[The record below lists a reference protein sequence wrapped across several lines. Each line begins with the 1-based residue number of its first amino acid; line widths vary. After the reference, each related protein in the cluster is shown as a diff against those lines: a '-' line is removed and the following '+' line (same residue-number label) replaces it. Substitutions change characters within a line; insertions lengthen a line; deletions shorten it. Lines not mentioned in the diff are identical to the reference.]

1 MEKPFSDD
9 VSVNVLRRM
18 KEGGFDFARIHP
30 IDFFAIFPSEREARQ
45 AAGQFRGE
53 SLRAQVVARDDGSWN
68 LQVSKVMY
76 ATHAAIGAFEHDL
89 EEVVAGRRAG
99 RVGRDPGGHFAAS
112 VTAAGPR
119 PRSRAGA
126 PASGFPSSKAFL
138 QTGEGGKP

>member
-89 EEVVAGRRAG
+89 EEVV
-99 RVGRDPGGHFAAS
+99 VPLGGVLDGWA
-112 VTAAGPR
+112 
-119 PRSRAGA
+119 
-126 PASGFPSSKAFL
+126 
-138 QTGEGGKP
+138 

>member
-53 SLRAQVVARDDGSWN
+53 SS
-68 LQVSKVMY
+68 
-76 ATHAAIGAFEHDL
+76 
-89 EEVVAGRRAG
+89 
-99 RVGRDPGGHFAAS
+99 
-112 VTAAGPR
+112 GPR
-119 PRSRAGA
+119 SSLATMAPGTCRSAR
-126 PASGFPSSKAFL
+126 
-138 QTGEGGKP
+138 

>member
-68 LQVSKVMY
+68 PQVSKVMY

-89 EEVVAGRRAG
+89 EEVGAAGRRAG

-126 PASGFPSSKAFL
+126 PASGFFLEGFPSDW
-138 QTGEGGKP
+138 GRR

>member
-68 LQVSKVMY
+68 LQV
-76 ATHAAIGAFEHDL
+76 IGAFEHDL
-89 EEVVAGRRAG
+89 EEVV
-99 RVGRDPGGHFAAS
+99 VPLGGVLDGWG
-112 VTAAGPR
+112 VTQEVTSLR
-119 PRSRAGA
+119 P
-126 PASGFPSSKAFL
+126 
-138 QTGEGGKP
+138 

>member
-53 SLRAQVVARDDGSWN
+53 SL
-68 LQVSKVMY
+68 
-76 ATHAAIGAFEHDL
+76 
-89 EEVVAGRRAG
+89 
-99 RVGRDPGGHFAAS
+99 
-112 VTAAGPR
+112 GPR
-119 PRSRAGA
+119 SSLATMAPGTCRSAR
-126 PASGFPSSKAFL
+126 
-138 QTGEGGKP
+138 

>member
-18 KEGGFDFARIHP
+18 KEGGFDFERIHP

-89 EEVVAGRRAG
+89 EEVV
-99 RVGRDPGGHFAAS
+99 VPLGGVLDGWG
-112 VTAAGPR
+112 VTQEVTSLR
-119 PRSRAGA
+119 P
-126 PASGFPSSKAFL
+126 
-138 QTGEGGKP
+138 